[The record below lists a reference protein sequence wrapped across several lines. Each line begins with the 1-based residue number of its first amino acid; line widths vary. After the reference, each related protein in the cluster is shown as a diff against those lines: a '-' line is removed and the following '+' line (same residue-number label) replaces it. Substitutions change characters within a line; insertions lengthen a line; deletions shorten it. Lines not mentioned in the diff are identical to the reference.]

1 MSKLIRKTAIA
12 VGVAFTFSLSAHAV
26 DDLTVNG
33 YAKSSS
39 GEPVTSGSG
48 DCVRTGYKDTQEL
61 LEACGYKKVVKE
73 QVAVQQEPAGVG
85 VAVVEET
92 AVVRGGEVLAAK
104 EEIVAEA
111 FVQNL
116 QFEFGSAD
124 LTTADKAELDGVI
137 ANLAPHRPL
146 LRDNIAYLNVVGHT
160 DSVGPEAFN
169 QTLSERRAQSVADY
183 LADEGG
189 VRREVMRVS
198 GRGEAEP
205 MADNNTDEGRRLNRR
220 VVIEV
225 IKQ

>member
-1 MSKLIRKTAIA
+1 M
-12 VGVAFTFSLSAHAV
+12 
-26 DDLTVNG
+26 
-33 YAKSSS
+33 
-39 GEPVTSGSG
+39 
-48 DCVRTGYKDTQEL
+48 
-61 LEACGYKKVVKE
+61 
-73 QVAVQQEPAGVG
+73 
-85 VAVVEET
+85 
-92 AVVRGGEVLAAK
+92 
-104 EEIVAEA
+104 
-111 FVQNL
+111 
-116 QFEFGSAD
+116 
-124 LTTADKAELDGVI
+124 
-137 ANLAPHRPL
+137 